1 MDDEVAPRIAQARYV
16 EPHGLK
22 RGDGSG
28 IERALGNR
36 DAQGLLHGAGHGVVG
51 ARVSRV
57 LACRARALQPLE
69 REGEARC
76 WHVVELG
83 KHPIKRRVVAP
94 ARTNGIGQVAGIDL
108 EHETRVVIEGIHD
121 RKIEGKRAVQA
132 EWGLRARQR

>member
-1 MDDEVAPRIAQARYV
+1 MDDEVAPRVAQARYV
-16 EPHGLK
+16 EPYGLK

-28 IERALGNR
+28 IERTLGNR

-57 LACRARALQPLE
+57 LACRARAFQPLE

-76 WHVVELG
+76 RHAVELG
-83 KHPIKRRVVAP
+83 KHSIKRRVVAT

-108 EHETRVVIEGIHD
+108 EHETRVVIKGIHD
-121 RKIEGKRAVQA
+121 REIEGKSAVQA
-132 EWGLRARQR
+132 EWGRRARQR